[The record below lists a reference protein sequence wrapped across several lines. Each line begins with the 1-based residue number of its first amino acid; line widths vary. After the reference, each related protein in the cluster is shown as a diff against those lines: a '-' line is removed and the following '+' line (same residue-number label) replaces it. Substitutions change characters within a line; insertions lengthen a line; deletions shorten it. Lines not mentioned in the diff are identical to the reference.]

1 MPKTC
6 CACGCGENSDKNKSG
21 GSGRVHFHR
30 FPNREKS
37 PKRFERWVQ
46 FCGRSFKPS
55 RHSRICSLHF
65 TQNDLETSSRLKEK
79 LLPGVS
85 FLPRLNSTAVPTVR
99 KARNEEVGY
108 EEIRLHVNEQV
119 RNVEVRDVH
128 VRKSRRDVAKRDSD
142 PLEES
147 TISDCELPTSS
158 SSGGANLNRPRSWI
172 PDSTRR
178 LFLRTDLSRPNSL
191 NEENDNRSSSTKC
204 VHQARENFSLA
215 DVSNSHGEDG
225 VGIKVGHCEEEL
237 ANIES
242 SYQRSP
248 NRSALGND
256 KQRKPHFQQEQL
268 RFLKPGVTA
277 ARSGRDVSGTDS
289 GAPPDVTSDADANHP
304 GRHDVTIKIEPDDQL
319 DIEHNLSTEDVED
332 PPKPSIFVTP
342 LNYTPA
348 IEEVTESVGKR
359 PATEELCELQTKIQ
373 CLEASM
379 EALKKTPTATLTPT
393 PTQTPSRDSLGEQNG
408 MRYFLLSL
416 LPELETMPEEQIRA
430 FKIKVMML
438 VDEIKSQ
445 SKR

>member
-319 DIEHNLSTEDVED
+319 DIEHNLSTED
-332 PPKPSIFVTP
+332 
-342 LNYTPA
+342 
-348 IEEVTESVGKR
+348 
-359 PATEELCELQTKIQ
+359 ELCELQTKIQ

>member
-1 MPKTC
+1 MEPRVSVMTSEKGKFIIVRDGFKFYRKAVLKTGTEKW
-6 CACGCGENSDKNKSG
+6 ACIKKDCRAQFFTSEQISEGSVPEILDFKGTHDHEKVNEKKLQRGKISAQVKRKAVENACERPTKIVNSVLKVESFDKITTGDLSLIKRNAYNARRKSWG
-21 GSGRVHFHR
+21 
-30 FPNREKS
+30 
-37 PKRFERWVQ
+37 
-46 FCGRSFKPS
+46 
-55 RHSRICSLHF
+55 SLHPKCLF
-65 TQNDLETSSRLKEK
+65 STLSS
-79 LLPGVS
+79 
-85 FLPRLNSTAVPTVR
+85 
-99 KARNEEVGY
+99 
-108 EEIRLHVNEQV
+108 
-119 RNVEVRDVH
+119 
-128 VRKSRRDVAKRDSD
+128 
-142 PLEES
+142 
-147 TISDCELPTSS
+147 PTSTH
-158 SSGGANLNRPRSWI
+158 RHR
-172 PDSTRR
+172 
-178 LFLRTDLSRPNSL
+178 
-191 NEENDNRSSSTKC
+191 
-204 VHQARENFSLA
+204 
-215 DVSNSHGEDG
+215 
-225 VGIKVGHCEEEL
+225 VGHCEEEL

>member
-1 MPKTC
+1 MDTQISAKYVTNRGKTC
-6 CACGCGENSDKNKSG
+6 LSINNYKLTESRKLKDGDFRFRCANRSCTFSVLVDAAMGKVTKCSKTRHNHEPYSNSDIQKQQLRVSLKRKAL
-21 GSGRVHFHR
+21 GSGNDKPSKLIRRALMNSETLVDIDSEELR
-30 FPNREKS
+30 GLRKIIYRQRKKTMSAAIPKS
-37 PKRFERWVQ
+37 RDEAIDQLHSQQETILARDQQ
-46 FCGRSFKPS
+46 FC
-55 RHSRICSLHF
+55 LV
-65 TQNDLETSSRLKEK
+65 NDSKTSI
-79 LLPGVS
+79 
-85 FLPRLNSTAVPTVR
+85 N
-99 KARNEEVGY
+99 
-108 EEIRLHVNEQV
+108 
-119 RNVEVRDVH
+119 
-128 VRKSRRDVAKRDSD
+128 
-142 PLEES
+142 
-147 TISDCELPTSS
+147 
-158 SSGGANLNRPRSWI
+158 
-172 PDSTRR
+172 
-178 LFLRTDLSRPNSL
+178 
-191 NEENDNRSSSTKC
+191 
-204 VHQARENFSLA
+204 
-215 DVSNSHGEDG
+215 
-225 VGIKVGHCEEEL
+225 VGHCEEEL